1 MAVATKPLLSGPIH
15 AVPVDEPSE
24 MEALNERI
32 ADLEELVDTQSG
44 RLEAVE
50 QFLKRVQMGLA
61 SIFSN
66 QPIEGAT
73 PPVSQGRPGVWDAW
87 KRKFPGKCSDM
98 IDALLEH
105 GELSR
110 FSLASLTGQNP
121 RSGSY
126 NQNIFKL
133 NKHELIVK
141 RGDKIS
147 LRQS

>member
-1 MAVATKPLLSGPIH
+1 MATKPLLNGPIH
-15 AVPVDEPSE
+15 AVPVDEPNE
-24 MEALNERI
+24 MEAVQEQI
-32 ADLEELVDTQSG
+32 VDLEE
-44 RLEAVE
+44 RLDGQMQRIEAME
-50 QFLKRVQMGLA
+50 RFLKRIQHGLA
-61 SIFSN
+61 SIFTN
-66 QPIEGAT
+66 EPVPDGAT
-73 PPVSQGRPGVWDAW
+73 ATPQGRPGVWDAW

-105 GELSR
+105 GELGR

-147 LRQS
+147 LRPL

>member
-1 MAVATKPLLSGPIH
+1 VSTRPLLNGPIH

-24 MEALNERI
+24 FEALQEQI
-32 ADLEELVDTQSG
+32 SDLEETLSTQAS
-44 RLEAVE
+44 RIDAME
-50 QFLKRVQMGLA
+50 QFLQRIQHGLA

-66 QPIEGAT
+66 A
-73 PPVSQGRPGVWDAW
+73 PVEPSAAPQAGRPGVWDSW
-87 KRKFPGKCSDM
+87 KRKFPGKCADM

-110 FSLASLTGQNP
+110 FSLASLTAQNP

-126 NQNIFKL
+126 NQNIYKL

-141 RGDKIS
+141 RGDKIA
-147 LRQS
+147 LRAL